1 MSQVLIEL
9 SQYGE
14 RPVTE
19 ADGKATARRIGAE
32 TYIECSAL
40 TQHNLKEVFDVAVR
54 AVLMRRGI
62 KNNRKWQIGG
72 ASSRNGRIPR
82 NGVMTVPVGHQTQ
95 TPESAS
101 STRSWKTSF
110 CCWT

>member
-1 MSQVLIEL
+1 MLIEL

-19 ADGKATARRIGAE
+19 AEGKATARRIGAE
-32 TYIECSAL
+32 AYIECSAL

-54 AVLMRRGI
+54 AVLVRHGI
-62 KNNRKWQIGG
+62 KNVRKCPIGRT
-72 ASSRNGRIPR
+72 SSGNGRIPR
-82 NGVMTVPVGHQTQ
+82 NSVMTVPVGRETQ
-95 TPESAS
+95 TVEPASA
-101 STRSWKTSF
+101 TRSWKTSF